1 MPTPAEILREAKR
14 EPERQGLDA
23 HREAIN
29 TLREKGFTWREVAD
43 FLRERGVDTD
53 HTKLFRF
60 MQRKEK
66 SMNTH
71 QEFSVPPA
79 SKYAEALKGLKISDI
94 QRDMLRAHY
103 EAHNRTINYTDVAAA
118 GGSDSHSTA
127 NSHYGKL
134 GRSLGEALNFNFI
147 IAEKRGKPF
156 YSSALGMDNPY
167 KPEGEEYQLVMHH
180 ELAKAIEQLGWFKQ

>member
-14 EPERQGLDA
+14 EPERQRLDTY
-23 HREAIN
+23 REAIS
-29 TLREKGFTWREVAD
+29 TLRDKGFTWREVAD

-60 MQRKEK
+60 MQQKEK
-66 SMNTH
+66 SMNTQ
-71 QEFSVPPA
+71 QEYAVPPA
-79 SKYAEALKGLKISDI
+79 SKYAEVLESLKISDI

-103 EAHNRTINYTDVAAA
+103 EAHNRTITYTEVAAA

-127 NSHYGKL
+127 NRHYGKL
-134 GRSLGEALNFNFI
+134 GRALGEALKFNFI
-147 IAEKRGKPF
+147 IAEKRGIPF

-167 KPEGEEYQLVMHH
+167 KPEGTEYQLVMHH
-180 ELAKAIEQLGWFKQ
+180 ELAKAIHQLGWFKQ